1 LNTPRLNLL
10 VLRCRDLE
18 ASRTFYEHLDFTF
31 AEHVHGSG
39 PRHYAAETPAF
50 VLELYPAPS
59 ADSADQT
66 ALGFAVPDLHALHTR
81 LTTAGLAPGPIKDNP
96 WGLTFVLRD
105 PDHRRVEIQH
115 APEFPHLGSA
125 PPPK

>member
-1 LNTPRLNLL
+1 VTSPALNLL
-10 VLRCRDLE
+10 VLRCRDLN
-18 ASRTFYEHLDFTF
+18 ASRAFYEQLGFTF
-31 AEHVHGSG
+31 ADHVHGTG
-39 PRHYAAETPAF
+39 PLHYAAEAPDF

-66 ALGFAVPDLHALHTR
+66 GLGFAVPDLHALHQR
-81 LTTAGLAPGPIKDNP
+81 LTTAGLYPGPIKDNP
-96 WGLTFVLRD
+96 WGRTFVLRD

-115 APEFPHLGSA
+115 APEFPPLGST